1 MMYKAVQLGL
11 SYNSIKNTI
20 AITEVFLVGFSS
32 TNIVVY
38 TIDLFITVRQCA
50 LSKIKTTIE

>member
-1 MMYKAVQLGL
+1 MLYKAVQLGL
-11 SYNSIKNTI
+11 SYNSIKNTT

-38 TIDLFITVRQCA
+38 SIDLFITVRQCV
-50 LSKIKTTIE
+50 LSKIKTTIK

>member
-1 MMYKAVQLGL
+1 MYKAVQLGL